1 MTNLTTIQQLRANVQ
16 QIDLMKSQNHILLSQ
31 FVASDEF
38 LDLLNETRLS
48 ANPIETSIINNSI
61 QIKYQ
66 YKFISFTINLTDK
79 EISDLNNQTIFK
91 DKVSNR
97 IKEID
102 KSLKNIE
109 NAAKLVMEKF
119 DNDKK

>member
-91 DKVSNR
+91 DKVSTR

-109 NAAKLVMEKF
+109 NAAKLVIEKF
-119 DNDKK
+119 DNNKK